1 MLRFLLFM
9 GLEIYVCVSV
19 QVMVDDIEDGG
30 TWSNFNCFS
39 DFRTVEGHLQT
50 FSHRE
55 RKKQGGISPKFVII
69 DDGWQSVGMDPISEK
84 TQADNSAKFANRL
97 TDIKENHKFQK
108 DGKEGEKVEDPT
120 KGIRH
125 IVSEIKDQHYVK
137 YVYVWH
143 ALAGY
148 WGGVRPGV
156 AGIGS
161 L

>member
-1 MLRFLLFM
+1 MLSFLLFM

-55 RKKQGGISPKFVII
+55 RKKMPDMLIWFGSCTWDAFYTNVTAQGVKQGL
-69 DDGWQSVGMDPISEK
+69 ER
-84 TQADNSAKFANRL
+84 FANRL

-125 IVSEIKDQHYVK
+125 IVTEIKDQHYVK